1 MNPANKERR
10 LPGEAPADPNQSMPA
25 AFAAGLQVAEA
36 GGYTL
41 TARKSFNTQHV
52 LIVTTLVLSVG
63 MIYGMRRYGMQ
74 SGLKF
79 DTTEVSYTRD
89 DATHKRAAEFQKLVA
104 QMNSAAQELPPVDK
118 NPFKLMGAEAGD
130 ATVANGPVV
139 DEAAEKAKRLASE
152 RAKALDAELAEL
164 KVVAIMMG
172 KVPIARINEELVRV
186 GDHAGENFRV
196 AAIEPQAVTLVAD
209 GRKFT
214 LQLTE
219 EPQPKGKSPKGKGE
233 QR

>member
-36 GGYTL
+36 SGHSFS
-41 TARKSFNTQHV
+41 ARRRFNTQHV
-52 LIVTTLVLSVG
+52 LIVTTLALSVG

-104 QMNSAAQELPPVDK
+104 QMNTASQELPPVDK

-130 ATVANGPVV
+130 ANVATGPVV
-139 DEAAEKAKRLASE
+139 DEAAEKAKRLAME
-152 RAKALDAELAEL
+152 RSKALETELAEL
-164 KVVAIMMG
+164 KLFSIMMG
-172 KVPIARINEELVRV
+172 KVPIARINDDLVKV
-186 GDHAGENFRV
+186 GDIAGESFKV
-196 AAIEPQAVTLVAD
+196 VAIEAQTITLMAD
-209 GRKFT
+209 GKKYT
-214 LQLTE
+214 LQLAD
-219 EPQPKGKSPKGKGE
+219 EPQPKGKTPKAKSD

>member
-36 GGYTL
+36 GGYAI
-41 TARKSFNTQHV
+41 TARKRFNTQHV

-104 QMNSAAQELPPVDK
+104 QMNSASQELPPVDK

-130 ATVANGPVV
+130 ATVAGPVV

-152 RAKALDAELAEL
+152 RAKALETELAEL
-164 KVVAIMMG
+164 KLFSIMMG
-172 KVPIARINEELVRV
+172 KVPIARINDDLVRV
-186 GDHAGENFRV
+186 GDIAGESFKV
-196 AAIEPQAVTLVAD
+196 VAIEPQAVTVMAD
-209 GRKFT
+209 GKKYT

-219 EPQPKGKSPKGKGE
+219 EPQPKGKASKAKTE
-233 QR
+233 QH

>member
-36 GGYTL
+36 GGYAI
-41 TARKSFNTQHV
+41 TARKRFNTQHV

-104 QMNSAAQELPPVDK
+104 QMNSASQELPPVDK

-130 ATVANGPVV
+130 ATVAGPVV

-152 RAKALDAELAEL
+152 RAKALETELAEL
-164 KVVAIMMG
+164 KLFSIMMG
-172 KVPIARINEELVRV
+172 KVPIARINDDLVRV
-186 GDHAGENFRV
+186 GDIAGESFKV
-196 AAIEPQAVTLVAD
+196 VAIEPQAVTVMAD
-209 GRKFT
+209 GKKYT

-219 EPQPKGKSPKGKGE
+219 EPQPKGKAPKAKAE